1 MGFEFEWNLM
11 LYHSNFWSR
20 IAESSDKNAFLKVRL
35 NLRAMGLS
43 DESEWKVRNSKIINV
58 KCLFL
63 QIYISQE
70 KLKEEEKLRTK
81 LEETLLELQWKMSKY
96 KTEL

>member
-1 MGFEFEWNLM
+1 M
-11 LYHSNFWSR
+11 SR
-20 IAESSDKNAFLKVRL
+20 IAESSDKNAFLNVRL

-43 DESEWKVRNSKIINV
+43 DESEWKVRSSQIINAQR
-58 KCLFL
+58 LIM

-70 KLKEEEKLRTK
+70 KLKEEEKLRKK
-81 LEETLLELQWKMSKY
+81 LEERLFQLQWKMSKY

>member
-1 MGFEFEWNLM
+1 M
-11 LYHSNFWSR
+11 SR
-20 IAESSDKNAFLKVRL
+20 IAESSDKNAFLNVRL

-43 DESEWKVRNSKIINV
+43 DESEWKVRSSQIINATR
-58 KCLFL
+58 LIM
-63 QIYISQE
+63 QMYISQE